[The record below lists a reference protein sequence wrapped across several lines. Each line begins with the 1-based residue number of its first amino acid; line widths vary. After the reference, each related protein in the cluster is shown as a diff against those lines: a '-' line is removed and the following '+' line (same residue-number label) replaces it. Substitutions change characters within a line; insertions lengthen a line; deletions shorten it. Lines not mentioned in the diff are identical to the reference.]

1 MSNSES
7 TTATGIDGFDDS
19 KADVRRYAIFIPDQ
33 IVEGSSMPLD
43 EEDAD
48 DNASLLTD
56 FVSAWESTTGP
67 IACAADPKLSD
78 SVLSEAQELNEKHQ
92 KQSDGVTEAQR
103 IVQEYLQRNKT
114 IEDQGTTNVC
124 PLNTA
129 KELPVTPNNRDSTCT
144 HAVTDDGQFTI
155 DLEKRPEL
163 EVRLFHH
170 DPEGVAQAQLQGLEM
185 VQTGHYTPGA
195 MIRCERPG
203 CTDVLRNLEALKC
216 HLHIHNIGDMTDAI
230 SVLYG
235 NCQRAKELGHSST
248 ESSPLNKF
256 SRKVRD
262 RSRSITDLDAP
273 SGSSCDPT
281 RKVYTKDP
289 CSSSRSRKAGAVDA
303 PHTRTK
309 LPDALTPQTR
319 GRRSNRSTIRG
330 GLDEAGYHDT
340 IAMVLSRPPS
350 PVQGAREALGSDM
363 NLPVNKSGVLSPSV
377 SPTLGEKELPRA
389 TSPKRFSPG
398 RALSPIRGMS
408 YSCILFVQAANIF
421 DVSQMVFDDVFIRML
436 EWAQ

>member
-7 TTATGIDGFDDS
+7 TTATGVDGFDDS
-19 KADVRRYAIFIPDQ
+19 KADIRRYAMLIPDQ
-33 IVEGSSMPLD
+33 IVEGSSMSLG

-48 DNASLLTD
+48 DDASLLTD

-67 IACAADPKLSD
+67 VACAADPKPSD
-78 SVLSEAQELNEKHQ
+78 RILSEAEELDEKHR
-92 KQSDGVTEAQR
+92 KQPDGVTEAQR
-103 IVQEYLQRNKT
+103 IVQEYLQRSKT

-129 KELPVTPNNRDSTCT
+129 KELPATPNNRDSTCT
-144 HAVTDDGQFTI
+144 HTVTDDGRFTI
-155 DLEKRPEL
+155 DLEKRPEP
-163 EVRLFHH
+163 EVRLLHH
-170 DPEGVAQAQLQGLEM
+170 DPEGVAQALQGLEM

-203 CTDVLRNLEALKC
+203 CTNVLRDLEALKC

-230 SVLYG
+230 SVLYRH
-235 NCQRAKELGHSST
+235 CQMAKELGHSST
-248 ESSPLNKF
+248 ELLPLNKF

-262 RSRSITDLDAP
+262 RSKSIMDLDAP
-273 SGSSCDPT
+273 SGGSCDPT

-330 GLDEAGYHDT
+330 GLDEAVYHDT

-350 PVQGAREALGSDM
+350 PVQGAREALGSNM
-363 NLPVNKSGVLSPSV
+363 NLPVNKSGVLSPS
-377 SPTLGEKELPRA
+377 
-389 TSPKRFSPG
+389 
-398 RALSPIRGMS
+398 
-408 YSCILFVQAANIF
+408 
-421 DVSQMVFDDVFIRML
+421 MVFDDAFIRML
-436 EWAQ
+436 E